1 MKLDSQPLQPQF
13 CSMLS
18 GREEEGEQPARGPP
32 SVCGERER
40 KAMKGDGGRVGENER
55 RKEKAAMRCKAS
67 YPISSGRG
75 GDREITIILVGPPG
89 RER

>member
-1 MKLDSQPLQPQF
+1 
-13 CSMLS
+13 MLS

-55 RKEKAAMRCKAS
+55 RKEKAAMRCDARPVIPS
-67 YPISSGRG
+67 H
-75 GDREITIILVGPPG
+75 REEGEIGK
-89 RER
+89 